1 MLENY
6 SNDSAVKNT
15 INYLKEFAKARDIG
29 VCLTYDL
36 SSYIPSSSSVENRS
50 VVINLNADNI
60 PLQFSHELGHILNED
75 DGVWYFST
83 TTNGMSSEANA
94 TKTGIRILLDYYFR
108 EVPYEEINLSNFM
121 KFYKIPS
128 FFTDYVYSL
137 KLA

>member
-1 MLENY
+1 M
-6 SNDSAVKNT
+6 
-15 INYLKEFAKARDIG
+15 
-29 VCLTYDL
+29 
-36 SSYIPSSSSVENRS
+36 
-50 VVINLNADNI
+50 
-60 PLQFSHELGHILNED
+60 GHILNED

-137 KLA
+137 KLV